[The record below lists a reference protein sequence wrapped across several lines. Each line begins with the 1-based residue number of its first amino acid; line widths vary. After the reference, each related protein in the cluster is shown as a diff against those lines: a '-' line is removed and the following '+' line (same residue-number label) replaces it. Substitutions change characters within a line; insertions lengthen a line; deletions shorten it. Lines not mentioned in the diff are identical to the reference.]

1 MIMQFIC
8 TSEWIVLA
16 DWHLEVFL
24 YYKIKNAGVHVFSII
39 HPNIY
44 YRTCFF
50 KFLSGQYI
58 MPNQLSC
65 QKYPIHDGS
74 IAFCRSSDIILLTNR
89 YGDVGVKT
97 CQLNV

>member
-1 MIMQFIC
+1 
-8 TSEWIVLA
+8 
-16 DWHLEVFL
+16 
-24 YYKIKNAGVHVFSII
+24 
-39 HPNIY
+39 
-44 YRTCFF
+44 
-50 KFLSGQYI
+50 

-97 CQLNV
+97 CQVYSTCFDPNHRYAYNKKGMSRNENI